1 MGTKQVGS
9 TVLTSRQRLLAGIGL
24 ALAFGF
30 VLLES
35 IAGLVAPDFSQRVW
49 RGIALQWS
57 TALVVALIAIR
68 GLGLGFR
75 DVGIRLP
82 RLMDWLAMAIV
93 LLVSVT
99 LVGLVSKLLPNA
111 ENPRSAGNRLF
122 SLHLP
127 LRILLVVTAGIC
139 EEFLFRGYGI
149 EVLARL
155 TKHRWLAGLI
165 TLVFFTIAHAGTVG
179 WTTQLI
185 VPFLLG
191 TFLTL
196 LYLWRGNL
204 VIAMI
209 MHTLIDTIGIILV
222 PLFNGR

>member
-1 MGTKQVGS
+1 MGVKLVSNTA
-9 TVLTSRQRLLAGIGL
+9 LTSRQLLLAGIGL

-30 VLLES
+30 VLVES
-35 IAGLVAPDFSQRVW
+35 IPGLVSPDLYQRVW
-49 RGIALQWS
+49 IGIASQWL
-57 TALVVALIAIR
+57 TTLMVTLIAIR
-68 GLGLGFR
+68 GLGLGLR
-75 DVGIRLP
+75 DIGIRRP

-93 LLVSVT
+93 LLVAVI
-99 LVGLVSKLLPNA
+99 LVGLVGKWLPNT
-111 ENPRSAGNRLF
+111 ENSRSVGNGLF

-127 LRILLVVTAGIC
+127 LRVLLVVTAGVC

-149 EVLARL
+149 EVLTRL
-155 TKHRWLAGLI
+155 TKDRWLASLI
-165 TLVFFTIAHAGTVG
+165 ALFFFTIAHAGTVG
-179 WTTQLI
+179 WTAQLV

-191 TFLTL
+191 AFLTL

-222 PLFNGR
+222 PVFDGR